1 MIPPCRSRKGIS
13 RRSQDD
19 TTRIPEFAVRRLY
32 PPRLT
37 QFFQNP
43 QICEILF
50 CFFLLFFKLP
60 PGVEIFIWKPL
71 SAEGLVTDA

>member
-1 MIPPCRSRKGIS
+1 MSPPCRSRKEIS
-13 RRSQDD
+13 RRRSQDD

-32 PPRLT
+32 PRVT

-50 CFFLLFFKLP
+50 CFFLFFFKLP